1 MNKMRN
7 IPDWEL
13 QSWESAT
20 KSGKKV
26 VVKLFELLKDPVI
39 KTNIDFFE
47 AMRLTKG
54 FTIVQ
59 TEESAHEIT
68 FEYDKEDEDEVQDT
82 LKSLQEHST
91 QMLYETGM
99 KDKYYALD
107 QRITNLENK
116 LKDKDEVKIEIN
128 GQEIANS
135 TGKRLVAD
143 QEVRDIVLKRMRW
156 DA

>member
-1 MNKMRN
+1 MRN

-13 QSWESAT
+13 QAWENAT
-20 KSGKKV
+20 KYGKKV
-26 VVKLFELLKDPVI
+26 VVKLFEPFKDPVI

-59 TEESAHEIT
+59 SEESAHKIT

-91 QMLYETGM
+91 QMLYEMGM
-99 KDKYYALD
+99 KAKYYALD
-107 QRITNLENK
+107 QRSFPHFEGSYFST
-116 LKDKDEVKIEIN
+116 IEILSLS
-128 GQEIANS
+128 IFC
-135 TGKRLVAD
+135 L
-143 QEVRDIVLKRMRW
+143 IVINLSDFSW
-156 DA
+156 S